1 MQNTKIAIV
10 TQGLVLIT
18 SLIKSF
24 VVPLLVSVESY
35 GYWQIYLLYLPY
47 IGLFYW
53 GFNDGIYLRYGNYDY
68 DKLPEKKFRIVSK
81 LFFIFLFIETVIG
94 LVILCFVGYSER
106 IIAVAFVLMNIPI
119 KGIYGM
125 LIYVLQITNNIKKYC
140 FYSLIDK
147 VLFLILLG
155 VIFISGQQSFIYL
168 ILADIISSVLTTA
181 IMIFENRR
189 ILFGKSDGIS
199 EGIEEFKQN
208 IKNRNKFNDSKLYG
222 TNIIKYWKNICR
234 AIQFN

>member
-1 MQNTKIAIV
+1 M
-10 TQGLVLIT
+10 
-18 SLIKSF
+18 
-24 VVPLLVSVESY
+24 SVESY

-68 DKLPEKKFRIVSK
+68 DRLPEKKFRIVSK
-81 LFFIFLFIETVIG
+81 LFFIFLVIEMIIG
-94 LVILCFVGYSER
+94 LICLYFCGYSEK
-106 IIAVAFVLMNIPI
+106 IVAIAFVLMNIPI

-155 VIFISGQQSFIYL
+155 IIFVIGQQSFIYL
-168 ILADIISSVLTTA
+168 ILADIISSFLTTV

-189 ILFGKSDGIS
+189 ILFGKSDKIS

-208 IKNRNKFNDSKLYG
+208 IINRN
-222 TNIIKYWKNICR
+222 
-234 AIQFN
+234 